1 MPTIHNSSR
10 PPGSSSS
17 TQVPFPRRKRFT
29 ILFISS
35 SLFLFHL
42 ILSSK
47 LSGLTT
53 SLRGLVSIDGDEEE
67 EEEDEYAE
75 GGGLRAVRGIVT
87 LLGIAR
93 VSSFSPS
100 LITPLCV
107 TDESVREGS
116 HSSGVYVQLV
126 SHSLEFIQFIK

>member
-29 ILFISS
+29 ILFISV

-47 LSGLTT
+47 LSGLRT

-67 EEEDEYAE
+67 EEEDEYYE
-75 GGGLRAVRGIVT
+75 GGRAVRGIVT

-107 TDESVREGS
+107 TDKSVREGS
-116 HSSGVYVQLV
+116 HSFGVYVQLV